1 MKRYL
6 LKMMMVCLGSLGL
19 LLGATPFLLA
29 GDLADVQQRG
39 VLRHLGVPYANFVT
53 GAGDGMDV
61 ELMKGFAEYLG
72 VRYQYVPTTWKDA
85 IGDLTG
91 KSVKAA
97 GDNIEVLGTV
107 PVKGDV
113 IANGFTVLPWRKKIV
128 NYSTP
133 TFPTQIWV
141 MARADS
147 PMTPIQPTGDI
158 ERDIYAVKEQLRGR
172 TLLGVADTCL
182 EPSLYGVAE
191 AGAVVKM
198 FQGNLN
204 ELAPALINGDA
215 EATLLDVP
223 DALIALEKWPGR
235 VKVIGPLSDE
245 QGMGVAFAKT
255 SPKLSAAFDRFLE
268 QCKKKGIYLKL
279 VQKYYPA
286 VFEYY
291 EGFFAGDR

>member
-1 MKRYL
+1 MKKCF
-6 LKMMMVCLGSLGL
+6 LKMMMGCLGSLGL
-19 LLGATPFLLA
+19 LVGSASFLLA
-29 GDLADVQQRG
+29 GDLADVRQRG

-61 ELMKGFAEYLG
+61 ELMKGFAQYLG
-72 VRYQYVPTTWKDA
+72 VRYEYVKTSWKDV

-91 KSVKAA
+91 KKVKAV
-97 GDNIEVLGTV
+97 GENIEVLGSV

-113 IANGFTVLPWRKKIV
+113 IANGFTFLPWREKIV

-133 TFPTQIWV
+133 TFPTQIWI

-147 PMTPIQPTGDI
+147 PMIPITPTGHID
-158 ERDIYAVKEQLRGR
+158 RDISAVKEQLRGCSV
-172 TLLGVADTCL
+172 LGIADTCL

-191 AGAVVKM
+191 AGAAVKM
-198 FQGNLN
+198 FRGNLN
-204 ELAPALINGDA
+204 ELAPAVINGDA
-215 EATLLDVP
+215 DATLLDVP

-235 VKVIGPLSDE
+235 VKVIGPLSHE

-255 SPKLSAAFDRFLE
+255 SPKLTAVFNRYLA
-268 QCKKKGIYLKL
+268 QCKKDGVYLKL
-279 VQKYYPA
+279 VRKYYPA